1 MAELYFIAV
10 MFALILI
17 ICTVAMVF
25 FARVYR
31 QEQRE
36 KLARKLEK
44 EKRKA
49 ENTAEPPAITNG

>member
-25 FARVYR
+25 FAKIYR

-44 EKRKA
+44 EKSKI
-49 ENTAEPPAITNG
+49 ENVS